1 MQKRKVFILTFI
13 AIAFICANAAG
24 QALRVGTL
32 FPYSGAL
39 KESGP
44 HVRNGVILAAKQ
56 MAAAGFDVFL
66 SHADSQT
73 SAPAAI
79 EAAEKLVKHDKVTAI
94 IGAEASGVT
103 AAVAEM
109 LADAGDVLMLSHA
122 STSPFLTN
130 LAADRDKDLLF
141 RTCPSD
147 ALQGVVLGRLA
158 ASLYKTAAVMYVNNP
173 YGQGLA
179 EQFKNSFEKRG
190 GRVLAMVPHHEEVA
204 PSYAAELKTA
214 LAAAYVPA
222 QVLETGQSK
231 KKLKR
236 AYLPQKPDVLCAFS
250 YPEHAIV
257 YLREAVNRMNY
268 RSFLFCDGTKSMDI
282 LSAVGAENLE
292 GMMGTAPGSASGEP
306 YLDFITAFSAEFGS
320 LPPLPFI
327 SNAYDAMAVIGLAAY
342 AVKVSGLP
350 LTGPNL
356 RDHLRRVANP
366 PGNFIKPGEFDA
378 AFALLRQGK
387 DINYEGASGALDF
400 DGKGD
405 VEAPIEVWQYAGNR
419 IVTFRMEYQVPNE

>member
-1 MQKRKVFILTFI
+1 MKKRKVLLLFFVLSVFVS
-13 AIAFICANAAG
+13 ANALG
-24 QALRVGTL
+24 QDLEVGTL
-32 FPYSGAL
+32 LPITGAL

-44 HVRNGVILAAKQ
+44 NVRNGVILAAKQ
-56 MAAAGFDVFL
+56 MTMAGFDVSL

-79 EAAEKLVKHDKVTAI
+79 EAAEKLVKEDKVAAI

-103 AAVAEM
+103 SAVAEM
-109 LADAGDVLMLSHA
+109 VAGPNDVLMLSHA
-122 STSPFLTN
+122 STAPFLSH
-130 LAADRDKDLLF
+130 LASDKDKDLLF

-147 ALQGVVLGRLA
+147 ALQGVVLGKLA
-158 ASLYKTAAVMYVNNP
+158 AGLYKTAAVMYVNNP

-179 EQFKNSFEKRG
+179 EQFKKSFEKRG
-190 GRVLAMVPHHEEVA
+190 GRVLAMVPHHEEVSS
-204 PSYAAELKTA
+204 SYASELKTA

-222 QVLETGQSK
+222 RVLETGQSK
-231 KKLKR
+231 KSLKR

-257 YLREAVNRMNY
+257 YLKEAINQMKY
-268 RSFLFCDGTKSMDI
+268 RSFLFCDGTKSIDI
-282 LSAVGAENLE
+282 LNAVGAENLE
-292 GMMGTAPGSASGEP
+292 GMLGTAPGTASGEP
-306 YLDFITAFSAEFGS
+306 YLDFATDFKAEFGI

-342 AVKVSGLP
+342 AVKVKGLP

-356 RDHLRRVANP
+356 RDQIRQVANP
-366 PGNFIKPGEFDA
+366 PGHFIKPGEFEA

-400 DGKGD
+400 DENGD
-405 VEAPIEVWQYAGNR
+405 VEAPIEVWQYADKR
-419 IVTFRMEYQVPNE
+419 IVTFRMEYQVPRE